1 MFFSRRFKTFP
12 GGPTFFPRKY
22 FFLVGRAFNPYSFTD
37 CYRFETITYKPDHK
51 NKNLNKPLCLMT
63 SLLFGVVIIYF
74 RLWLSAF
81 QNRGNFKTQLLLNER
96 KHFSSVFEFGKI
108 RLFNI
113 LPVLGSDDIWRHN
126 YSLCIPKNAENL
138 RKSSICHL

>member
-1 MFFSRRFKTFP
+1 M
-12 GGPTFFPRKY
+12 GQL
-22 FFLVGRAFNPYSFTD
+22 FFLVSTFFWWVEHLTPTLLLTA
-37 CYRFETITYKPDHK
+37 IVLKLVTYKPDHK